1 LELRDYQQKALDGIH
16 TEFKSNDSTLLVL
29 PTGTGK
35 TVVFSHLTRDYVDKG
50 RVMLLA
56 HREEL
61 VNQGWRHL
69 RDITSLE
76 PDIEMADYRVNE
88 FSQFKSDI
96 VVGSIQ
102 TQVSGR
108 RGYERMQKFDPNE
121 FSLLIIDEAHH
132 SAAKSYRKVID
143 YYRRNKNLKVLGATA
158 TPDRADEKA
167 LGQIFDSVAFDYEIV
182 DAIDDGWLV
191 PITQQSVVVDGLDY
205 SGIRTTAGDLNGKD
219 LAAVLEFEETLH
231 GFVGPILELSGD
243 RKTLIF
249 AASIAHAERI
259 CEILNRHKPKSAEWV
274 HGKTPKE
281 ERRDLWPRYAGSDFQ
296 YLVNVGVTTEG
307 FDEPSIEIIAICRPT
322 KSRALFGQMIGRG
335 TRTLPKVVDDCAGAE
350 ARKLA
355 IAASAKP
362 CVEILDFVGN
372 AGRHK
377 LITPSD
383 ILGGKYEDDVID
395 WAKQLAIKESAGKPV
410 DVAEALE
417 KAERQVALLKQQ
429 EAERKRRKQLTFKA
443 KYSTAKVNPFTVLD
457 MTPWRERAWHKDRPP
472 SDKQVALLEKMG
484 VDIKGLSFTHAS
496 QIIGRLIQR
505 RKEDKASYK
514 MVKVLQR
521 AGYENAEDMSVAEAK
536 EQIGVLANNNWKRP
550 ARQIAAR

>member
-1 LELRDYQQKALDGIH
+1 
-16 TEFKSNDSTLLVL
+16 
-29 PTGTGK
+29 
-35 TVVFSHLTRDYVDKG
+35 
-50 RVMLLA
+50 
-56 HREEL
+56 
-61 VNQGWRHL
+61 
-69 RDITSLE
+69 
-76 PDIEMADYRVNE
+76 
-88 FSQFKSDI
+88 
-96 VVGSIQ
+96 
-102 TQVSGR
+102 
-108 RGYERMQKFDPNE
+108 MQKFDPNE

-322 KSRALFGQMIGRG
+322 R
-335 TRTLPKVVDDCAGAE
+335 
-350 ARKLA
+350 
-355 IAASAKP
+355 
-362 CVEILDFVGN
+362 
-372 AGRHK
+372 
-377 LITPSD
+377 
-383 ILGGKYEDDVID
+383 
-395 WAKQLAIKESAGKPV
+395 
-410 DVAEALE
+410 
-417 KAERQVALLKQQ
+417 
-429 EAERKRRKQLTFKA
+429 
-443 KYSTAKVNPFTVLD
+443 
-457 MTPWRERAWHKDRPP
+457 
-472 SDKQVALLEKMG
+472 
-484 VDIKGLSFTHAS
+484 
-496 QIIGRLIQR
+496 
-505 RKEDKASYK
+505 
-514 MVKVLQR
+514 
-521 AGYENAEDMSVAEAK
+521 
-536 EQIGVLANNNWKRP
+536 
-550 ARQIAAR
+550 